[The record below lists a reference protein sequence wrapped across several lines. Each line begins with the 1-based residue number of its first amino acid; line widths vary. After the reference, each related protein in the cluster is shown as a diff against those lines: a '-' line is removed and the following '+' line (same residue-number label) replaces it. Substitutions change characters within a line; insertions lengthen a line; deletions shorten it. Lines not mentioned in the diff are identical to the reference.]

1 MAQNPFDQLAKQYLE
16 EFLAPIG
23 QVIRNLEVPGEA
35 KFVDVFFAPNPDH
48 PADAD
53 LGLLGRIIQTTCAL
67 EPFRNAPSRTEVR
80 TCILKLIWLQE
91 AARRTAKQEQRTFRD
106 EHLPQLWVL
115 ASTVGKPLLR
125 DFGAQADP
133 HWPNGVYRMANALKT
148 TIIAIDQL
156 PATPDTLWIRILGK
170 GFTQETA
177 IREVLALPAKY
188 PRRNS
193 ILRLLANWHVRI
205 NLNELQPFSEQ
216 ETIMALSQAF
226 LEWEQQTQLR
236 GEELG
241 RQEGELLGEE
251 RGQLA
256 SLRSLLS
263 ILLPQ
268 KLGPLPDELQAI
280 IRDLQVPQLEAL
292 TKQLLSFSTIED
304 LETWL
309 VNRLRSDLRD
319 DLTRSGQLTGAIETQ
334 LQNASLAE
342 LAAWPRSGDQ
352 E

>member
-48 PADAD
+48 PPDPD
-53 LGLLGRIIQTTCAL
+53 LGLLGRIIQTTCSL
-67 EPFRNAPSRTEVR
+67 EPFRNAPSRTEIR

-91 AARRTAKQEQRTFRD
+91 ADRRTAKQERRQFSD
-106 EHLPQLWVL
+106 EQLPQLWIL

-133 HWPNGVYRMANALKT
+133 HWPIGIYRMANALKT
-148 TIIAIDQL
+148 TIVAIDQL
-156 PATPDTLWIRILGK
+156 PASPDTLWIRLLGK
-170 GFTQETA
+170 GPTQEQA
-177 IREVLALPAKY
+177 IQEVLALPAQH

-205 NLNELQPFSEQ
+205 DLNELQPFSEQ

-241 RQEGELLGEE
+241 EE

-268 KLGPLPDELQAI
+268 KLGALPEPLQAVLQT
-280 IRDLQVPQLEAL
+280 LQVPQLEAL
-292 TKQLLSFSTIED
+292 AAELLSFSTIEN

-309 VNRLRSDLRD
+309 VTRLRSDLRNE
-319 DLTRSGQLTGAIETQ
+319 LTRSGSLTAAIEAR
-334 LQNASLAE
+334 LQQAGLTE
-342 LAAWPRSGDQ
+342 LVTWTTEQIS
-352 E
+352 